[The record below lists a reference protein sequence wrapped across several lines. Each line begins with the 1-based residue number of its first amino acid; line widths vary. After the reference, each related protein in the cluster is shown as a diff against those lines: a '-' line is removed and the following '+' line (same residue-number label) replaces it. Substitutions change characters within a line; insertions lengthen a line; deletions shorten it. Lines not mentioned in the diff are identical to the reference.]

1 MKLRNVELASQLA
14 EMQLS
19 IQVMLHRPTNL
30 INPSLMGDLAQLE
43 LGLNLAKKFK
53 LKQLDHPSPLN

>member
-30 INPSLMGDLAQLE
+30 INPSDLAQLE